1 MIIFIFVATLVITAI
16 VCLVR
21 SVRQSGPPLTQDER
35 VRVSQAISKNIQENS
50 RHSFEAARLQAPIVH
65 ILDKGISVMKSPK
78 EQRFTE
84 GICDPRQL
92 EIFSDS

>member
-21 SVRQSGPPLTQDER
+21 SIRQSGPPLTQDER

-65 ILDKGISVMKSPK
+65 ILDKGISVDEVAERAALYGRDMRPA
-78 EQRFTE
+78 TT
-84 GICDPRQL
+84 GNI
-92 EIFSDS
+92 

>member
-1 MIIFIFVATLVITAI
+1 MAVMTSVATKMKII
-16 VCLVR
+16 MVCLVR

-65 ILDKGISVMKSPK
+65 ILDKGISVDEVAERAALYGRDMRPA
-78 EQRFTE
+78 TT
-84 GICDPRQL
+84 GNI
-92 EIFSDS
+92 